1 MFDKILFLS
10 VKLFGSVKK
19 WSSIENGDRTFP
31 RIYCARNDA
40 AKGPRNASL
49 CECSLDSRTL
59 CSYYHA
65 GLYSA
70 QWSPSRTESFST
82 RVLSYDIPR
91 PYHIRIPVILLHFI
105 RSNNVFSKKKKI
117 FLGIQ
122 STRNRYSKYTFN
134 PYIAYTRFFRSI
146 NYYSCH
152 LNYDHFINY
161 HRFQTDHW
169 QRDLKYLWA
178 SKTRSNTR
186 DRKIVQHWII
196 RNENFNDEGLKERLL
211 HRLKLT
217 RLGNN
222 ASKLIRSSEFGSRS
236 CWKFAFS
243 FRLPV
248 TWLWFI
254 FIPRLLPYPF
264 FFFYSQRSFHLSF

>member
-82 RVLSYDIPR
+82 VVLSYDIPR

-134 PYIAYTRFFRSI
+134 PYTRVHSFLPF
-146 NYYSCH
+146 Y
-152 LNYDHFINY
+152 
-161 HRFQTDHW
+161 
-169 QRDLKYLWA
+169 K
-178 SKTRSNTR
+178 
-186 DRKIVQHWII
+186 
-196 RNENFNDEGLKERLL
+196 LL
-211 HRLKLT
+211 
-217 RLGNN
+217 
-222 ASKLIRSSEFGSRS
+222 F
-236 CWKFAFS
+236 
-243 FRLPV
+243 LP
-248 TWLWFI
+248 
-254 FIPRLLPYPF
+254 
-264 FFFYSQRSFHLSF
+264 S

>member
-105 RSNNVFSKKKKI
+105 RSNNVFSKKKKNI
-117 FLGIQ
+117 SRNSIYEKSLLEIYFQPVYRVHSFLPF
-122 STRNRYSKYTFN
+122 YK
-134 PYIAYTRFFRSI
+134 
-146 NYYSCH
+146 
-152 LNYDHFINY
+152 
-161 HRFQTDHW
+161 
-169 QRDLKYLWA
+169 
-178 SKTRSNTR
+178 
-186 DRKIVQHWII
+186 
-196 RNENFNDEGLKERLL
+196 LL
-211 HRLKLT
+211 
-217 RLGNN
+217 
-222 ASKLIRSSEFGSRS
+222 F
-236 CWKFAFS
+236 
-243 FRLPV
+243 LP
-248 TWLWFI
+248 
-254 FIPRLLPYPF
+254 
-264 FFFYSQRSFHLSF
+264 S